1 MIPTSKGILTLII
14 NHWSS
19 THRLLAGSLAL
30 TDVQTRWKQR
40 DIHEKREARK
50 AKIAKL
56 EAEIACNNVLQP
68 RIEVVYAKLENAEP
82 SPSVYFNNLVE
93 QLEQNPSPD
102 APPTNAPG
110 QPTYDAMMLS
120 LLLQVSKAAR
130 DQVGGLAAAEKEEKV
145 GKALRTELGKHLEML
160 KKTTG
165 EMKKDLEVELAE
177 QKKHITSEDIH
188 DGFDSKVRYHFP
200 SLNHTNQMTPPPVCT
215 AKA

>member
-1 MIPTSKGILTLII
+1 M
-14 NHWSS
+14 
-19 THRLLAGSLAL
+19 
-30 TDVQTRWKQR
+30 
-40 DIHEKREARK
+40 
-50 AKIAKL
+50 
-56 EAEIACNNVLQP
+56 QP
-68 RIEVVYAKLENAEP
+68 RIEDVYAKLENADP

-188 DGFDSKVRYHFP
+188 DGFDSKVRCPFLVP
-200 SLNHTNQMTPPPVCT
+200 IMLTNR
-215 AKA
+215 ARL